1 METRKNEPLATELI
15 GDCTKELQE
24 QLESLDTFENE
35 IIEVQKKITDLH
47 RLIRIQRI
55 HIKGF
60 LAVSYTHLDVYKRQG
75 LSTLLSF
82 EYETVLLSKNMAIS
96 IMMSLFLA
104 IFTVLH

>member
-1 METRKNEPLATELI
+1 MASREPRKDGKIMETRKNEPLATELI

-47 RLIRIQRI
+47 RRIRIQRI

-60 LAVSYTHLDVYKRQG
+60 LGED
-75 LSTLLSF
+75 
-82 EYETVLLSKNMAIS
+82 
-96 IMMSLFLA
+96 
-104 IFTVLH
+104 